1 MGARALFVAAGPNEA
16 IVLKVRALM
25 KERKLSQV
33 QVGQELGP
41 RFLRGTKSV
50 QEASRAGML

>member
-1 MGARALFVAAGPNEA
+1 MAAGPNEA